1 MTWTECSIRRAAP
14 SDKMRFKGGFN
25 TLSPSTYFIRP
36 FSGGRRDYQG
46 REGGVYCVCVR
57 PAHLC
62 SVFPPA
68 AQEFI
73 HRKCAGSIMPDCLIQ
88 SDTESLLRGEVS
100 MSGRSSQGMQT
111 VDKIFNMPL

>member
-1 MTWTECSIRRAAP
+1 MIKEGLRRLQLTEP
-14 SDKMRFKGGFN
+14 LHGFYKAVLRGKEG
-25 TLSPSTYFIRP
+25 LSGNWSWCVLY
-36 FSGGRRDYQG
+36 
-46 REGGVYCVCVR
+46 VCVC
-57 PAHLC
+57 AHLC

-73 HRKCAGSIMPDCLIQ
+73 HRKCAGSIMPGCLIQ

>member
-1 MTWTECSIRRAAP
+1 MV
-14 SDKMRFKGGFN
+14 
-25 TLSPSTYFIRP
+25 FIRL

-46 REGGVYCVCVR
+46 REAGVYSTSVYVCVFL
-57 PAHLC
+57 PA
-62 SVFPPA
+62 V
-68 AQEFI
+68 QEFI
-73 HRKCAGSIMPDCLIQ
+73 HRKCAGSIMPGWLIQ